1 LLFKGIVRPMMK
13 NIFTRVIP
21 NHLFILWSTKGK

>member
-1 LLFKGIVRPMMK
+1 MMK